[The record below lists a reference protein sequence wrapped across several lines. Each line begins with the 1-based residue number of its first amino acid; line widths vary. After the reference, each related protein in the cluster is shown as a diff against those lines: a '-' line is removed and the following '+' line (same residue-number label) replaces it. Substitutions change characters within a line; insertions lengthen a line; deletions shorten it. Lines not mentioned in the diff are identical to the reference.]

1 MSLLD
6 VFCCPLCFLKR
17 RFSSFSFASLLQILN
32 IVRER
37 NPAKTEH
44 RAQIFTQEITPVR
57 VKRDIPEETVKQ
69 VSQMDLLLLWR
80 KFTLV

>member
-1 MSLLD
+1 MARVTSRGIVIVILAGAD
-6 VFCCPLCFLKR
+6 NAAI
-17 RFSSFSFASLLQILN
+17 SILN

-69 VSQMDLLLLWR
+69 
-80 KFTLV
+80 K